1 LTIVR
6 KLQKKK
12 QERERERER
21 EREKERGGWGLGEG
35 WGFGE
40 GRLIDFVGKY
50 VARRLFLDC
59 FDGCFCKSERERNGE
74 KVMLEKK
81 GMGSLYYY

>member
-1 LTIVR
+1 V
-6 KLQKKK
+6 
-12 QERERERER
+12 
-21 EREKERGGWGLGEG
+21 
-35 WGFGE
+35 
-40 GRLIDFVGKY
+40 IDFVGKY